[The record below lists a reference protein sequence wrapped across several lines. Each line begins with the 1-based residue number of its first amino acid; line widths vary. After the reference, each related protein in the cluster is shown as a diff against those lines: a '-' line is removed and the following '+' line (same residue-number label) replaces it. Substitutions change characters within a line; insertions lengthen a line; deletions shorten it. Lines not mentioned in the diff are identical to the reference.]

1 MTDNRNYQKELDK
14 ILEKLSKENKR
25 PTLLLHSCCAP
36 CSSYCLWYLSRYFDI
51 TVLFYNP
58 NISPESEY
66 FLRAEELE
74 RLIKEMPGLE
84 NVRLIV
90 EKYDHKEFLEKIK
103 GHEKDPERGE
113 RCTICYEMRLRKA
126 AEYAK
131 VGGYEYFTTTLSI
144 SPYKD
149 ARRLVS
155 LGEKIADELGIKYLV
170 SDFKKKEGYKKSI
183 EFSEEYSLYRQDYC
197 GCIFSKTEKE
207 NIDKYKK

>member
-131 VGGYEYFTTTLSI
+131 AGGYEYFTTTLSI

-149 ARRLVS
+149 AGRLVS

-207 NIDKYKK
+207 NINKYKK

>member
-74 RLIKEMPGLE
+74 RLIKEMHGLE
-84 NVRLIV
+84 NVRLLV

-131 VGGYEYFTTTLSI
+131 AGGYEYFTTTLSI

-149 ARRLVS
+149 AGRLVS

>member
-131 VGGYEYFTTTLSI
+131 AGGYEYFTTTLSI

>member
-131 VGGYEYFTTTLSI
+131 AGGYEYFTTTLSI

-149 ARRLVS
+149 AGRLVS